1 MLFGDCVVR
10 QNSVLQMCETIPM
23 PHLENFSHW
32 QRPYQK
38 RTKRGWVPASPKP
51 PSLLSAVLCSSSLRV
66 FRRVLGCRRCR
77 CRCHCRCRHRL
88 CGLCFPVAA
97 FLAAIG
103 RIVIIIIILVLL
115 QVLPLDVSGLALG
128 NHVHDVLAAVV
139 RVGVPDHAGLRL
151 DEFQKSLLLGLGLV
165 HPPEKE
171 RLLLP
176 GDLGSRLLDRQR
188 GFGQA
193 GHGQKGIVGAA
204 AAATARRCC

>member
-1 MLFGDCVVR
+1 MLFGDCVVC
-10 QNSVLQMCETIPM
+10 QNSVLQMCGTIPM

-51 PSLLSAVLCSSSLRV
+51 PSLLSAVLRSYSLRV
-66 FRRVLGCRRCR
+66 FRRLLGCRRCH
-77 CRCHCRCRHRL
+77 CHCRCRHRL

-103 RIVIIIIILVLL
+103 RIVMITTIILVLL

-151 DEFQKSLLLGLGLV
+151 DEFQKSLLLGLGLI

-204 AAATARRCC
+204 AARRC